1 MDTAILM
8 DRLLALAAS
17 NGAMLADLDARLAAV
32 EAVSGQA
39 CEDAAPRRSAAPRAG
54 RSARPVLPEAS

>member
-1 MDTAILM
+1 MDAAILM

-32 EAVSGQA
+32 EAVSDRVP
-39 CEDAAPRRSAAPRAG
+39 EDAPPRRSAASRAG